1 MPQPLPPTPA
11 TPGGRPPTPPNTW
24 QGLLV
29 TGTAGAGG
37 PPAIT
42 AGTLF
47 KGASPASPVPLAYV
61 ATPAAPAPKANAAA
75 TFSFTG
81 ADAAVFMS
89 LQKLNFTFRTD
100 WAAGG
105 RGGPATVWVATNLT
119 SSAVLGCPDGGCGPN
134 GRCAP
139 PPPDAADP
147 RGRKGPQ
154 PACVCRCG
162 FTGPTCDQVD
172 PAPPAKCPPYPSW
185 PATFVAPT
193 PPASLLA
200 SGGGGGV
207 LGSLAGVT
215 AGGEPCTCA
224 AGGGG
229 LAALL
234 ASSTCDPGW
243 AGVYCNACT
252 SDDACAAAT
261 GDPGATC
268 SNALEY
274 QARTVT
280 KSYVCDLA
288 DTVVG
293 ALVDPRRGY
302 WFNCTTTPVEWPGLL
317 DKKGRPRVG
326 GSCELGIGLSTDP
339 ENPIVCTAQACVFVP
354 GSAGV
359 RCPST
364 SCACPAGPP
373 GPDGVPAC
381 PAIAASYVSLIDG
394 KPVDASCT
402 PDGACT
408 LDVKD
413 FPIKLTAKC
422 TAGDCQSEEAALLKG
437 GVLEQPRDYSSVIA
451 AIPIMALVCLA
462 GVAGVQMLAATGR
475 LAGGAGGGAGG
486 AAAAKGG
493 GSTADSTARGVG
505 GAGPAAAALGGTGAL
520 AAAAKAGAS
529 AAAAG
534 LRPPAHPI
542 RELRWWDLSCTV
554 PATRFAPNH
563 GAGAGGGG
571 GGGAAGPAL
580 AGGLGALVS
589 SVADAVSP
597 TARRTGLPPSVGALH
612 ERGGNPLA
620 HCTSSAAMLAEAA
633 ARRPGAPSPGAT
645 PTTASAAAAAAAASA
660 PAAPAPAARAG
671 GWFAPAR
678 PRVHILRAAAGEA
691 RMGELVGV
699 LGPSGCG
706 KTTMLSI
713 LAGSVSSLSASSRV
727 TGHITLDGEKRRGWA
742 SRLVAYVPQF
752 DFLLPTLTVA
762 ETLRYSALLRLPA
775 STPPADIAARV
786 AATIEELGL
795 THVSGAQVGGSS
807 GIRGVSGGE
816 RRRVTIGMEL
826 VIDPAIIVLD
836 EPTSGLDSH
845 TALNLMV
852 TLKAVAAAGR
862 IVMLSFHQPSPAMFD
877 LLDRSFLMARG
888 NVLYSGPPGG
898 VPAFFEAAG
907 CPVPPGTAAAEHMLT
922 AVSDPKLRDPLL
934 AHAAARRAAEREAAA
949 RGVGADGGP
958 ATASTP
964 RGSSGDDGYTSD
976 GSEDGGRP
984 AGPSPRTGPLLTIE
998 SGRSADLEAG
1008 AAAARVCALRGG
1020 GGASNPCAL
1029 TTRRLRKPARTPFGR
1044 ELAVLFWRTLTE
1056 IWRNPSLLAMH
1067 CVMAIVMG
1075 LLCGGIFYNLKF
1087 DIAGAQGRLGAVFF
1101 ALTLMALTSLTTVD
1115 LLTNE
1120 RGLVVKVRE
1129 KGERREAE
1137 MGRGEGGSGARA
1149 RLLFVSLPPKHPHHP
1164 PSPPPLPSLSPPL
1177 PPHSRNASPATT
1189 APSPTTCPR
1198 PPWTACCCASS
1209 PPCCSPSPST
1219 PCPASSTARPRSPSS
1234 SASWPSSPPPW
1245 APCPW
1250 PSPSA
1255 SARPGGPPWS

>member
-1 MPQPLPPTPA
+1 MATITAANVTLAVSSSAMPQPLPPSPA
-11 TPGGRPPTPPNTW
+11 TLGGKPATSPNTW

-29 TGTAGAGG
+29 TGTAASGEPPSAVG
-37 PPAIT
+37 P
-42 AGTLF
+42 LF
-47 KGASPASPVPLAYV
+47 KGAASPVPLSYV
-61 ATPAAPAPKANAAA
+61 PTAAAPAPKANAAA

-81 ADAAVFMS
+81 ADATVFMS
-89 LQKLNFTFRTD
+89 LQKLNFTFRSE

-105 RGGPATVWVATNLT
+105 RTGPAIVWVATNLT
-119 SSAVLGCPDGGCGPN
+119 SSSVLGCKDGGCGPN

-139 PPPDAADP
+139 PPADAADP
-147 RGRKGPQ
+147 RGRKGPA

-162 FTGPTCDQVD
+162 FAGPTCASPD
-172 PAPPAKCPPYPSW
+172 PAPPAKCPPFPSW
-185 PATFVAPT
+185 PATFIAPS
-193 PPASLLA
+193 PPASLL
-200 SGGGGGV
+200 STGGGGGV
-207 LGSLAGVT
+207 LGSLPGLT

-224 AGGGG
+224 AGGS

-234 ASSTCDPGW
+234 ASSTCEPGW
-243 AGVYCNACT
+243 SGLYCDACT
-252 SDDACAAAT
+252 SDTACAAST
-261 GDPGATC
+261 GDPASTC
-268 SNALEY
+268 SNSLEY
-274 QARTVT
+274 LPRTVS
-280 KSYVCDLA
+280 KAYVCDLS

-293 ALVDPRRGY
+293 ALVDPRKGY

-317 DKKGRPRVG
+317 DKKGRPRTG

-339 ENPIVCTAQACVFVP
+339 ENPIVCTAQACQFVP
-354 GSAGV
+354 GTSGV
-359 RCPST
+359 QCPTS
-364 SCACPAGPP
+364 SCACPQGPP

-381 PAIAASYVSLIDG
+381 PAIAATYVSMIDG
-394 KPVDASCT
+394 KPVDATCT
-402 PDGACT
+402 AAGACT
-408 LDVKD
+408 IDVKD

-422 TAGDCQSEEAALLKG
+422 TAGDCQSDGAALLKG

-451 AIPIMALVCLA
+451 AIPIMALLA
-462 GVAGVQMLAATGR
+462 LASVAGIQMMAATGR
-475 LAGGAGGGAGG
+475 LAGGKGGAGGGGGVKGG
-486 AAAAKGG
+486 AAAAAT
-493 GSTADSTARGVG
+493 TAARGGVG
-505 GAGPAAAALGGTGAL
+505 GEPAGAGAVALV
-520 AAAAKAGAS
+520 AKAAPR
-529 AAAAG
+529 A
-534 LRPPAHPI
+534 PAHPI
-542 RELRWWDLSCTV
+542 QELKWWDLSCTV
-554 PATRFAPNH
+554 PGTRFAPNH
-563 GAGAGGGG
+563 GGG
-571 GGGAAGPAL
+571 GGGAAGGSGASHPTA

-589 SVADAVSP
+589 SVAVSP
-597 TARRTGLPPSVGALH
+597 TARRPGLPAFGGGANG
-612 ERGGNPLA
+612 RLA
-620 HCTSSAAMLAEAA
+620 HATSSAAALSEAA
-633 ARRPGAPSPGAT
+633 SRRAGAVSPGAT
-645 PTTASAAAAAAAASA
+645 PTAAGGADAFAPAAAASA
-660 PAAPAPAARAG
+660 AAPTPAPRAG
-671 GWFAPAR
+671 WFGPAR

-727 TGHITLDGEKRRGWA
+727 SGHITLDGEKRRGWA

-775 STPPADIAARV
+775 STAPADIAARV

-888 NVLYSGPPGG
+888 NVLYSGPPSG
-898 VPAFFEAAG
+898 VPSFFEAAG
-907 CPVPPGTAAAEHMLT
+907 CPVPSGTAAAEHMLT

-934 AHAAARRAAEREAAA
+934 AYAGAQRRAAAEERAAGGGG
-949 RGVGADGGP
+949 GVGGGGGGA
-958 ATASTP
+958 ATAAS
-964 RGSSGDDGYTSD
+964 RSADDDFTSD
-976 GSEDGGRP
+976 ASEDG
-984 AGPSPRTGPLLTIE
+984 AGPRGGGGNATATPGGPLLTIQ

-1008 AAAARVCALRGG
+1008 AAGAAAVA
-1020 GGASNPCAL
+1020 GACSFAPCA

-1067 CVMAIVMG
+1067 CIMALTMG

-1120 RGLVVKVRE
+1120 RGLVVKVR
-1129 KGERREAE
+1129 G
-1137 MGRGEGGSGARA
+1137 
-1149 RLLFVSLPPKHPHHP
+1149 
-1164 PSPPPLPSLSPPL
+1164 
-1177 PPHSRNASPATT
+1177 
-1189 APSPTTCPR
+1189 
-1198 PPWTACCCASS
+1198 
-1209 PPCCSPSPST
+1209 
-1219 PCPASSTARPRSPSS
+1219 
-1234 SASWPSSPPPW
+1234 
-1245 APCPW
+1245 
-1250 PSPSA
+1250 
-1255 SARPGGPPWS
+1255 